1 MDRRVTGGLV
11 ALCAPL
17 FALAGNVVTA
27 KIDPSPI
34 VWYSLIGVCVIAATP
49 IAIQV
54 YRDMSPAS
62 TPAAPPAGGA
72 ASPTGVQPGEFV
84 VFDGGRTGDSGSAIA
99 WILGCGFVGFFVGV
113 MLFIKRSEKVF
124 GPADKPSVFDEDPVP
139 VLVGIALY
147 AVGVLIGALVIWR
160 GKWRGSLSISR
171 AQVVLTGSRSQTV
184 LNRSDFSSMEV
195 QKFFMKGHFLVAK
208 VQPDS
213 PLLTVPPTR
222 SMYDPKRQVVVI
234 CQLAP
239 MNAAPHAVR
248 AALAQ

>member
-1 MDRRVTGGLV
+1 MGGEGGHDTGRLTSSEQPGRANGTLFSGESMDRRVTGGSV

-17 FALAGNVVTA
+17 FALAGDVVTA

-34 VWYSLIGVCVIAATP
+34 AWYSLIGVCVIAATP

-84 VFDGGRTGDSGSAIA
+84 VFDGGRTGDSGS
-99 WILGCGFVGFFVGV
+99 
-113 MLFIKRSEKVF
+113 
-124 GPADKPSVFDEDPVP
+124 
-139 VLVGIALY
+139 
-147 AVGVLIGALVIWR
+147 VLIGALVIWR
-160 GKWRGSLSISR
+160 GSLSNSSS
-171 AQVVLTGSRSQTV
+171 QVVLTRSRSQTV
-184 LNRSDFSSMEV
+184 LNRSDFSSVEV
-195 QKFFMKGHFLVAK
+195 QKFFMKGYFLVAK
-208 VQPDS
+208 AQPNS
-213 PLLTVPPTR
+213 PLPTVPPTR
-222 SMYDPKRQVVVI
+222 SMYDPKRQDIVI